1 MAFNPRRP
9 PRRAEVTTVLGAVPA
24 AAEGRRVAPSV
35 LGSRRA
41 RVAPFV
47 MKRKRDGIDVDDG
60 SEDELEVF
68 FDKLE
73 AEAPIAAAADD
84 AAPDVAGASSGSS
97 EAASGLAPPP
107 PRPVPVGGAWSDD
120 DFEDAAGDGD
130 SEGGGNGRPP
140 ADPEAGPVG
149 PGPSSA
155 AAAAAA
161 VTAADGRAAFDD
173 DSAWA
178 ERLKRG
184 RLTKGDKLAEL
195 AARRRPDAAPFRRAF
210 YAPPPELASMPAEE
224 VSALRR
230 RLDGLKVRG
239 RDVPAPVS
247 SWNQAGL
254 SGRLQAALRAAGF
267 AVPMPVQAQALPALM
282 GGRDVLGI
290 AKTGSGKTL
299 AYLLPLLR
307 HVRDQPAVADGDGPI
322 GLVIAPTREL
332 VAQIGRECRRFARP
346 LGLRCVSVFGG
357 SGVAGQIAD
366 LKRGAEMVAATPGR
380 LIDLLAS
387 GAGRITNLWRVTFLI
402 IDEADRLFDLGFEPQ
417 VARLVDLI
425 RPDRQTALFSATFP
439 KPVEVLARGLLRDP
453 VELLVGG
460 RSVVNPSVRQR
471 IEVRG
476 GGGDDGA
483 SDDRLARLLELLGE
497 WWDRGKVLVFVQ
509 TQEACDRLF
518 RDLLRL
524 GYPCLALHGGKEQT
538 DRAGIISD
546 FKAGVSRILV
556 ATSLA
561 ARGLDVADL
570 ALVVNY
576 DCPNHLEDYVHRVG
590 RTGRAGRDG
599 DAVTFIAPD
608 EGRYAG
614 DLVRALR
621 ASNHYGILH
630 LPYRWGA

>member
-1 MAFNPRRP
+1 
-9 PRRAEVTTVLGAVPA
+9 
-24 AAEGRRVAPSV
+24 
-35 LGSRRA
+35 
-41 RVAPFV
+41 

-195 AARRRPDAAPFRRAF
+195 AARRRPVAAPFRRAF

-439 KPVEVLARGLLRDP
+439 KIYFQAP
-453 VELLVGG
+453 
-460 RSVVNPSVRQR
+460 
-471 IEVRG
+471 
-476 GGGDDGA
+476 
-483 SDDRLARLLELLGE
+483 
-497 WWDRGKVLVFVQ
+497 
-509 TQEACDRLF
+509 
-518 RDLLRL
+518 
-524 GYPCLALHGGKEQT
+524 
-538 DRAGIISD
+538 
-546 FKAGVSRILV
+546 
-556 ATSLA
+556 
-561 ARGLDVADL
+561 
-570 ALVVNY
+570 
-576 DCPNHLEDYVHRVG
+576 
-590 RTGRAGRDG
+590 
-599 DAVTFIAPD
+599 AV
-608 EGRYAG
+608 
-614 DLVRALR
+614 
-621 ASNHYGILH
+621 
-630 LPYRWGA
+630 